1 MWKDAKDYIK
11 AMPAWKKSLWVAAVA
26 AGTLLMLTFL
36 IWAFCQHGTIGLFRV
51 NGMYRIVFSIFICY
65 TIALPLLAVLDIY
78 LGSRKPAGKIRLPSI
93 YIWVIAVIAII
104 LPSVLMGWLVNAIV
118 VHRRSR

>member
-11 AMPAWKKSLWVAAVA
+11 AMPAWKKFLWFAAVA

-51 NGMYRIVFSIFICY
+51 NGTYRIAFQH
-65 TIALPLLAVLDIY
+65 IY
-78 LGSRKPAGKIRLPSI
+78 LLYRCPAVAGNFGCISCFT
-93 YIWVIAVIAII
+93 
-104 LPSVLMGWLVNAIV
+104 
-118 VHRRSR
+118 